1 MMLCSSAYEEEEY
14 GLVIPSCT
22 RSESRR
28 AETRKVLKNTNIRLI
43 DYGSATFESE
53 ERSLCGTTFHYR
65 APEAVRGQYWS
76 FAYDLWS
83 IGCIMVELFTGFE
96 LFPSCED
103 WEHFRMM
110 EIFTGRYVGMDLN
123 PIFEEREVAAAI
135 VHEVLMENL
144 AGIACKGI
152 C

>member
-1 MMLCSSAYEEEEY
+1 MLCSLAYEEEEY

-53 ERSLCGTTFHYR
+53 ERSLYGTTFHYR
-65 APEAVRGQYWS
+65 APEAVRGQHWS

-83 IGCIMVELFTGFE
+83 IGCIMVELFTGCE
-96 LFPSCED
+96 LFPACED
-103 WEHFRMM
+103 WEHFQMM

-123 PIFEEREVAAAI
+123 PNFEESEVAAAK